1 MRSGDISD
9 VRRADARL
17 AVRLAEC
24 APLAVSSMAQ
34 GDFGA
39 SLKMTGG
46 LRFEERDLRGAT
58 SGGLSWLEGQHCGGE
73 GGGFEVLGMGRIEV

>member
-1 MRSGDISD
+1 MRSRDISD
-9 VRRADARL
+9 VRWSDVRL
-17 AVRLAEC
+17 AVGLAEC

-46 LRFEERDLRGAT
+46 A
-58 SGGLSWLEGQHCGGE
+58 
-73 GGGFEVLGMGRIEV
+73 EV

>member
-9 VRRADARL
+9 VRRSDTRL

-39 SLKMTGG
+39 LLKMTGG
-46 LRFEERDLRGAT
+46 LRFEE
-58 SGGLSWLEGQHCGGE
+58 E
-73 GGGFEVLGMGRIEV
+73 I